1 MNGNKYIR
9 NSIQF
14 NSKYIHTEENKKL
27 FDEFVQ
33 KDEAILAISSPY
45 GTGKTYT
52 FKQLIPDFKRILFIT
67 YRQSLAQSL
76 YDELNQEGFK
86 NYNDLTNEGLQQS
99 KRLIIQLDS
108 TVRLNY
114 QDYITL
120 ENNLPEYDLIVVDE
134 MEGVLNHFNAKTL
147 KRKEETYDILTR
159 LLTETK
165 KVICL
170 DGDLHNRSLDFLQNT
185 IKKEYTFY
193 KNEYQ
198 PEKKKIKFTRNLNY
212 FNEEMTKDLKQ
223 NKNIVL
229 PSMLSN
235 PTQEYKNKYTDQ
247 GYKVVCHNGIE
258 KNNEELKHFKEEW
271 KKADLLLYSPT
282 IEAGVDFDTKH
293 FDKCYGYMGENSTS
307 ARAFSQML
315 HRVRQFESDEVLI
328 YIGNLFYSEKA
339 ILFFPEMLE
348 HKLFEGYDTKQGLGN
363 IQKHNKCEELNTK
376 QYLLNDFIHI
386 IERKGYEWEIL
397 KDEKKE
403 KVDKYDYTTR
413 MEGISEAEVL
423 KNEDGSLKERGYT
436 ELKQK
441 QKDGLLKEEET
452 YQLDKYFMSKKFKI
466 DINKID
472 GKFVEEHF
480 RKEYV
485 IDNYNKYEKGE
496 KLEKNFNNDLLED
509 KIEKINK
516 IKKWFE
522 GEEYLSND
530 TLRKDFKE
538 YFKDPSIKQLFNTY
552 PKRRGEQKLYQ
563 NVNSHILNELGYELV
578 SKRKQDRDKTT
589 GKMKE
594 TSTYTIKHCKILSE
608 YLERKAILEEQK
620 FKPSE
625 TEEEC
630 NL

>member
-1 MNGNKYIR
+1 MN
-9 NSIQF
+9 
-14 NSKYIHTEENKKL
+14 
-27 FDEFVQ
+27 
-33 KDEAILAISSPY
+33 
-45 GTGKTYT
+45 
-52 FKQLIPDFKRILFIT
+52 
-67 YRQSLAQSL
+67 
-76 YDELNQEGFK
+76 
-86 NYNDLTNEGLQQS
+86 
-99 KRLIIQLDS
+99 
-108 TVRLNY
+108 
-114 QDYITL
+114 
-120 ENNLPEYDLIVVDE
+120 
-134 MEGVLNHFNAKTL
+134 
-147 KRKEETYDILTR
+147 
-159 LLTETK
+159 
-165 KVICL
+165 
-170 DGDLHNRSLDFLQNT
+170 
-185 IKKEYTFY
+185 
-193 KNEYQ
+193 
-198 PEKKKIKFTRNLNY
+198 
-212 FNEEMTKDLKQ
+212 
-223 NKNIVL
+223 
-229 PSMLSN
+229 
-235 PTQEYKNKYTDQ
+235 
-247 GYKVVCHNGIE
+247 
-258 KNNEELKHFKEEW
+258 
-271 KKADLLLYSPT
+271 
-282 IEAGVDFDTKH
+282 TKH
-293 FDKCYGYMGENSTS
+293 
-307 ARAFSQML
+307 
-315 HRVRQFESDEVLI
+315 
-328 YIGNLFYSEKA
+328 
-339 ILFFPEMLE
+339 
-348 HKLFEGYDTKQGLGN
+348 
-363 IQKHNKCEELNTK
+363 
-376 QYLLNDFIHI
+376 YLLNDFIHI

-413 MEGISEAEVL
+413 IEGISEAEVL
-423 KNEDGSLKERGYT
+423 KNEDGSLKERAYT